1 MKNYLYQLMVT
12 DLVTQ
17 DNIMYDFYEVKY
29 YHEKFIDSSS
39 L

>member
-1 MKNYLYQLMVT
+1 MVT

-17 DNIMYDFYEVKY
+17 DNIMYDGYEAKY
-29 YHEKFIDSSS
+29 FHEQFIDSSS